1 MSSTL
6 NRGNEFTI
14 TTSSEAESVSDGWIN
29 LSMDLIVTISAVGG
43 GGGAG
48 VGAVVVLVSVTKDMT
63 VLGLFLH
70 KFVDVFVFFG

>member
-1 MSSTL
+1 M

-43 GGGAG
+43 GGAG

>member
-43 GGGAG
+43 GGAG